1 MTALEIDNT
10 TKNIVARLCAEYAPE
25 KIILFGSFARGAAQ
39 GDSEL
44 DFLIIKDTRD
54 RLIDRWVTVR
64 RILSDPDR
72 NVAIDTL
79 VLTPAEISERLACG
93 DQFIREIMETGE
105 VLYAAS

>member
-1 MTALEIDNT
+1 MTALEIEKT

-39 GDSEL
+39 TDSDL

-79 VLTPAEISERLACG
+79 VMTPAEISERLARG